1 MLDGQKQMSE
11 ADDVVAANTYVE
23 TELTRRLKGLE
34 TCCDADF
41 IVCIHPIL
49 TPFDDLIRDQIED
62 IKERKSS
69 FFCHS

>member
-41 IVCIHPIL
+41 IV
-49 TPFDDLIRDQIED
+49 
-62 IKERKSS
+62 
-69 FFCHS
+69 HSPDTYAF